1 MALAKFSW
9 LILFGLLICLAMP
22 TFASGYGDGSDGNL
36 YFTTSSK
43 IYGNLTTPADYNVSG
58 DTLYL
63 SLDRNYDFTS
73 FVLGT
78 GTKLLTTDSNGIY
91 STINSTGRIE
101 IDGNIYFF
109 GKGING
115 NFGYTKNGISQ
126 PTVGNGGSNIRAY
139 YSLDSGLQ
147 SNGFGAAGGLISV
160 NCSTVKVSGKS
171 IADGTAGT
179 KANGNTINANSNGTY
194 NFNGN
199 NGTGSSGGSG
209 IACVNVTAISNAT
222 LNITSGDG
230 GQAWGSNGGNA
241 SCSISHAGTWSWT
254 ANNIFI
260 QGGNGAGGQAGYAGI
275 HLYLNSEDINI
286 AKNSTINLSGTNGG
300 NGGNGGYGAAFIG
313 GSSDSCTDN
322 QYADGMWGGEGGGG
336 SSGNLYINY
345 KSSSNVTGNFY
356 LNRGIKGTHGTTRL
370 TGFGTNYVEGS
381 NGTNGTIYFNGS
393 IDTISPTSTLD
404 YVIPDNNNIATIT
417 ITCVDTFSG
426 CALTQY
432 RINSGAWQTYT
443 APFTYPITATTT
455 IDYNSTDNTGN
466 IEVTKTATI
475 NTVSYITIKRPKD
488 ELTNA
493 IIDAN
498 YNVILSGS
506 SSMVDLN
513 LATDKNYYVK
523 SNVNVAITS
532 NKILAGTTT
541 PQYYQR
547 NYTTNI
553 SSDTNTYV
561 LQPYLLDK
569 TNSSL
574 YQLITQTKSRNALSN
589 ISIFIYKTID
599 GNLTLVTSGTTDV
612 TGIASFYLNNL
623 TTYYIRMYSG
633 ITLVY
638 SSDNFTPI
646 ANPTYFNFDI
656 ESTTIKPL
664 DVNALKVV
672 WTPSSEYLYTD
683 ATQLTQSVTGEN
695 IASISAILY
704 DYNVQ
709 GDFNAGYRVIYGVS
723 TACSGNTCSLTENF
737 SYFDINS
744 SKPFYVDFYVTL
756 SDGNWAVFTHRY
768 YKGSTSNLNLFELMR
783 NVRSDFGCS
792 KDASKPCGG
801 TMILSIILVIIALGG
816 LAFKFGFV
824 NQGGIGII
832 ALGLLGLFTYVGW
845 FFWIIYAAIVILVL
859 FGLYRGVG
867 D

>member
-1 MALAKFSW
+1 MVVVKFSW
-9 LILFGLLICLAMP
+9 LILFGLLICLATP
-22 TFASGYGDGSDGNL
+22 TFASGYGDATDGNL
-36 YFTTSSK
+36 FFSTSTK
-43 IYGNLTTPADYNVSG
+43 TYGYLTTPADYNVVG
-58 DTLYL
+58 NTLYL
-63 SLDRNYDFTS
+63 KLNRVYDFNS
-73 FVLGT
+73 FYLGA
-78 GTKLLTTDSNGIY
+78 GTKLTTTDVNGVALY
-91 STINSTGRIE
+91 INSTGQIRV
-101 IDGNIYFF
+101 DGNIDLN
-109 GKGING
+109 GILLDG
-115 NFGYTKNGISQ
+115 NVVVSSWNGISFARVERGGAGGASGDIVAEQ
-126 PTVGNGGSNIRAY
+126 GNGFGGGGHSAGYCFSSCPNQRGRSGGSPIGTTGAVVNLTLNANGSLSGYSAPTGYSVGANGSASIYMDACSGSCTLSVTSGSGGTNYGGNGGNGD
-139 YSLDSGLQ
+139 YSASGTF
-147 SNGFGAAGGLISV
+147 GFSVYAGG
-160 NCSTVKVSGKS
+160 
-171 IADGTAGT
+171 
-179 KANGNTINANSNGTY
+179 
-194 NFNGN
+194 
-199 NGTGSSGGSG
+199 GG
-209 IACVNVTAISNAT
+209 
-222 LNITSGDG
+222 
-230 GQAWGSNGGNA
+230 
-241 SCSISHAGTWSWT
+241 
-254 ANNIFI
+254 
-260 QGGNGAGGQAGYAGI
+260 GAGGIAGKAAP
-275 HLYLNSEDINI
+275 HLYLNGETL
-286 AKNSTINLSGTNGG
+286 TITGKIDTSGTNGG
-300 NGGNGGYGAAFIG
+300 NGGNGGTGKISSG
-313 GSSDSCTDN
+313 VHESMRGS
-322 QYADGMWGGEGGGG
+322 GGGG
-336 SSGNLYINY
+336 GGGGNAGNIYLNYI
-345 KSSSNVTGNFY
+345 SSSNFIGSQFIQNKGLGGTGGSGSTYGSAIQAN
-356 LNRGIKGTHGTTRL
+356 NGSD
-370 TGFGTNYVEGS
+370 GS
-381 NGTNGTIYFNGS
+381 NGILYFNS
-393 IDTISPTSTLD
+393 ATDATPPTTTLD
-404 YVIPDNNNIATIT
+404 YIIPDNNNIATIT

-466 IEVTKTATI
+466 IEITKTTTI

-532 NKILAGTTT
+532 NKTLTGTTT
-541 PQYYQR
+541 LQYYQR

-569 TNSSL
+569 TDSSL

-633 ITLVY
+633 TTLVY

-646 ANPTYFNFDI
+646 ASPTYFNFDI
-656 ESTTIKPL
+656 ESTNVKPL

-672 WTPSSEYLYTD
+672 WTPSAEYLYTD

-695 IASISAILY
+695 IASISAIIY

-737 SYFDINS
+737 SFFDINS

-756 SDGNWAVFTHRY
+756 SDGNWAIFTHRY

-783 NVRSDFGCS
+783 NVRTDFGCS